1 MKERFLLSMSEIQ
14 ITLSCIRRELG
25 LILRFGKIES
35 EASFQAL
42 KCLQQIRSQCES
54 ADLEISK
61 LKNDFELELTRLEN
75 EICELKSKEFKLAR
89 LAELRKEIAEI
100 ERSLN
105 V

>member
-1 MKERFLLSMSEIQ
+1 MKERFLSTMSEIQ
-14 ITLSCIRRELG
+14 VTLSCIRRELG
-25 LILRFGKIES
+25 LILRFGKIET

-42 KCLQQIRSQCES
+42 KCIQKIRSECES

-61 LKNDFELELTRLEN
+61 LKNDFELELTKLEN

>member
-1 MKERFLLSMSEIQ
+1 MKESFLSSMSEIQ
-14 ITLSCIRRELG
+14 ITLSCIKREIG
-25 LILRFGKIES
+25 LILRFGKIETES
-35 EASFQAL
+35 SFQAL

-54 ADLEISK
+54 ADLEISR
-61 LKNDFELELTRLEN
+61 LKNDFELELTKLEN

-89 LAELRKEIAEI
+89 LAELHKEIADI

>member
-1 MKERFLLSMSEIQ
+1 MKSEFLSSMSEIQ
-14 ITLSCIRRELG
+14 VTLSCIRRELG
-25 LILRFGKIES
+25 LILRFGKIET

-42 KCLQQIRSQCES
+42 KCIQKIRSECER

-61 LKNDFELELTRLEN
+61 IKNDLEIEFTMLEN
-75 EICELKSKEFKLAR
+75 EIRDLRDRKSKFAR
-89 LAELRKEIAEI
+89 LSELRKEIAEI